1 MGYFMEDIMDIS
13 WDMEFDQLHLE
24 INGNS
29 IDFWWKIMGT
39 LWKSTELGTQHSQWE
54 FLMGYKQVTTIK
66 AL

>member
-1 MGYFMEDIMDIS
+1 MEDIMDIS

-39 LWKSTELGTQHSQWE
+39 LLRSTELGTQHSQWE
-54 FLMGYKQVTTIK
+54 FLMGYKQVTMIK